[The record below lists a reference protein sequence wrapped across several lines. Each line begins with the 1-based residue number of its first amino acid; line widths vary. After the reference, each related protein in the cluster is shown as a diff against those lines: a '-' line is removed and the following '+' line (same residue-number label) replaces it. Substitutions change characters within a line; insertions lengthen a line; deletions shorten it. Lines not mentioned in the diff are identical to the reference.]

1 MSQDVLSAL
10 ERPAF
15 CIYAAPMTVTEIPS
29 GIPMPFAS
37 HLLHR
42 LASQARDGPKLAAK
56 FLMERIMK
64 VQFRNIA
71 RSELS
76 ALMTVVAILMTGML
90 TKLGIAIDVFHR
102 EFPFLSH

>member
-1 MSQDVLSAL
+1 MSAL
-10 ERPAF
+10 GRTAF
-15 CIYAAPMTVTEIPS
+15 RIYAAPMTGTALPS
-29 GIPMPFAS
+29 GIPILFAS
-37 HLLHR
+37 YLSPR
-42 LASQARDGPKLAAK
+42 LASQGRDGLKMTAK